1 MTKQHKIEQLWQGLT
16 QANLSFHGNQIHYAY
31 IAPNNAKAA
40 VTIVNGRCESY
51 LKYQEIAYD
60 FYSQGFAVF
69 MFDHLGQGLSTRLLP
84 VAEKGYI
91 HSFNDYIGGLALFVE
106 QVVKSNWRGEHFLLA
121 HSMGAA
127 ISYLYL
133 ANNPHPFTKAVLSAP
148 MFGIP
153 TPNIPAWLAKLIVN
167 TLSFIRLNK
176 HYFLGQAG
184 YQDKPFLNNQLMQN
198 ETRYRVFRQLYK
210 ENPNL
215 RLGGVTVGWLKQAF
229 TAIEQ
234 IKSTSASLPVLL
246 LQAEKDTIVDNQA
259 QNQIV
264 SKNKLITKKVY
275 QDSWHEILFEQDL
288 IRDKAL
294 QDIFDFFKMDL
305 CE

>member
-1 MTKQHKIEQLWQGLT
+1 
-16 QANLSFHGNQIHYAY
+16 
-31 IAPNNAKAA
+31 
-40 VTIVNGRCESY
+40 
-51 LKYQEIAYD
+51 
-60 FYSQGFAVF
+60 
-69 MFDHLGQGLSTRLLP
+69 
-84 VAEKGYI
+84 
-91 HSFNDYIGGLALFVE
+91 
-106 QVVKSNWRGEHFLLA
+106 
-121 HSMGAA
+121 
-127 ISYLYL
+127 
-133 ANNPHPFTKAVLSAP
+133 
-148 MFGIP
+148 
-153 TPNIPAWLAKLIVN
+153 
-167 TLSFIRLNK
+167 
-176 HYFLGQAG
+176 
-184 YQDKPFLNNQLMQN
+184 MQN